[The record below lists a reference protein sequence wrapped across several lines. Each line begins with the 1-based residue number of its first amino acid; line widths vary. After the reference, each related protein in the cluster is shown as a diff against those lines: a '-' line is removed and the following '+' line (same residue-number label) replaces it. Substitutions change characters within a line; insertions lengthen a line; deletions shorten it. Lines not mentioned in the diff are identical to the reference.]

1 MACIEPSSVTV
12 GADLNCVYLK
22 RSMTNSFVE
31 SKDEFLLCS
40 LGSTNLN
47 AILRF
52 YFKEGEVLHF
62 RIKGTGTIHLTG
74 FLLESPE
81 KNDEMNES
89 AFEEAGCK
97 KVDPAVKKT
106 SVLSKFGIA
115 AKN

>member
-31 SKDEFLLCS
+31 GKDEFLLCS

-47 AILRF
+47 AILRL

-62 RIKGTGTIHLTG
+62 RIKVNAIVWKLSSVNIGELI
-74 FLLESPE
+74 
-81 KNDEMNES
+81 N
-89 AFEEAGCK
+89 
-97 KVDPAVKKT
+97 KV
-106 SVLSKFGIA
+106 S
-115 AKN
+115 